1 MQAQYQLLHT
11 IFDIVKNDPQPEHY
25 GCRPRE
31 LILRQLQEWSVI
43 QQQLQLLEEEELVIT
58 EQQNTLV
65 IRITA
70 AGLEKVKEGNSLV
83 TENNNDFSA

>member
-1 MQAQYQLLHT
+1 MQDHYKLLLT
-11 IFDIVKNDPQPEHY
+11 IYDIVRNDPQPEHY

-43 QQQLQLLEEEELVIT
+43 YQCLQLLEQEELIRM
-58 EQQNTLV
+58 QQQDTLI

-70 AGLEKVKEGNSLV
+70 SGLEQAKRVNKAVRENS
-83 TENNNDFSA
+83 

>member
-1 MQAQYQLLHT
+1 MQDHYQLLRT
-11 IFDIVKNDPQPEHY
+11 IYEIVKNDPQPEHY

-43 QQQLQLLEEEELVIT
+43 EGQLRLLEQEALVTT

-65 IRITA
+65 IRITV
-70 AGLEKVKEGNSLV
+70 AGMEKVKEQNRFV
-83 TENNNDFSA
+83 RE